1 MEGIRFAPDKKIT
14 FTFAQ
19 MQQFKKIQIQY
30 IVGKYVKKKT
40 KKQKNPKNHTPLK
53 K

>member
-30 IVGKYVKKKT
+30 IVGKYVKKK
-40 KKQKNPKNHTPLK
+40 QKNK
-53 K
+53 KTQRTIPR

>member
-30 IVGKYVKKKT
+30 IVGKYVKKK

>member
-30 IVGKYVKKKT
+30 IVGKYVKKNKNKKT
-40 KKQKNPKNHTPLK
+40 QRTIPR
-53 K
+53 

>member
-30 IVGKYVKKKT
+30 IVGKYVKKK
-40 KKQKNPKNHTPLK
+40 KKKNPKEPYPVK

>member
-1 MEGIRFAPDKKIT
+1 
-14 FTFAQ
+14 

-30 IVGKYVKKKT
+30 IVGKYVKKK
-40 KKQKNPKNHTPLK
+40 KKKNPKEPYPVK

>member
-1 MEGIRFAPDKKIT
+1 
-14 FTFAQ
+14 

-30 IVGKYVKKKT
+30 IVGKYVKKKK
-40 KKQKNPKNHTPLK
+40 KKQNPKEPYPVK